1 MTANPLKGH
10 FEQTDRI
17 IPPSDPQQRVTFW
30 LEHGNQRLREI
41 GKHHLCW
48 VWRNGSYS
56 IEERD

>member
-1 MTANPLKGH
+1 MANRLMRPDNDQ
-10 FEQTDRI
+10 FI
-17 IPPSDPQQRVTFW
+17 VAPSDPQQRVTFW